1 MTSTPPTTPCIS
13 CGYDLAGLAVKDGS
27 STCPECGQLQAVPP
41 PPDSS
46 NDDETPAGSM
56 RALVTLILLP
66 TAILLL
72 SMLCK
77 ALGFRSEFVLTVFAA
92 SMYSFLA
99 GPILYGIGGA
109 IHAAVHRRPIGPPI
123 LVAFQGFVIGG
134 ALFWLAVLL
143 TTHMYK
149 FLD

>member
-27 STCPECGQLQAVPP
+27 STCPECGRSQAIPQ
-41 PPDSS
+41 PPDTS

-56 RALVTLILLP
+56 RALVTLIVLL

-92 SMYSFLA
+92 SIYAFLA

-134 ALFWLAVLL
+134 TFLWLTVLL
-143 TTHMYK
+143 ISNLFGHPS
-149 FLD
+149 

>member
-1 MTSTPPTTPCIS
+1 
-13 CGYDLAGLAVKDGS
+13 
-27 STCPECGQLQAVPP
+27 
-41 PPDSS
+41 
-46 NDDETPAGSM
+46 M

-134 ALFWLAVLL
+134 VLFWLAVLL

-149 FLD
+149 FLN